1 MRSPNIIEVYEPQ
14 FAESEALTPL
24 TVCDTVSE
32 AILIEPIL
40 TSAHDP
46 SISNSIRIIWK
57 QIVGQVLRFC
67 LVGGLNTILDL
78 LLFNGLLWAFPTNN
92 PANLIVYNSL
102 AYAFGGINSFVL
114 NKYWTFRHRQNI
126 GPSEIARFAITTL
139 VGICVNDL
147 LLWIF
152 SNTIHLQDINPT
164 LWANVSKVIAIF
176 GTFLISYTGMRLW
189 VFSKRS

>member
-1 MRSPNIIEVYEPQ
+1 MRSQTIIEVYEPQ
-14 FAESEALTPL
+14 FTESETLTPL
-24 TVCDTVSE
+24 TMCDTVSE
-32 AILIEPIL
+32 AILIEPMPAP
-40 TSAHDP
+40 TNDP
-46 SISNSIRIIWK
+46 SISDSMRRIWK
-57 QIVGQVLRFC
+57 QMIGQVLRFC

-102 AYAFGGINSFVL
+102 AYAFGGINSFIL
-114 NKYWTFRHRQNI
+114 NKYWTFRHQQTI
-126 GPSEIARFAITTL
+126 GFGEVVRFVITTL

-152 SNTIHLQDINPT
+152 SNAIHLQDINPT